1 MLITGRTGHPQETG
15 MSKSG
20 KAEMFAVIGMS
31 FASGIFVISAVSYF
45 ARGGQPL
52 AWIDAAV
59 AVILMIAAL
68 INARRILQR
77 IP

>member
-1 MLITGRTGHPQETG
+1 

-20 KAEMFAVIGMS
+20 KAEMVAVIGMS
-31 FASGIFVISAVSYF
+31 FASGIFVISAMSYF

-52 AWIDAAV
+52 AWIDVAV

-68 INARRILQR
+68 INARRMLR
-77 IP
+77 RLP